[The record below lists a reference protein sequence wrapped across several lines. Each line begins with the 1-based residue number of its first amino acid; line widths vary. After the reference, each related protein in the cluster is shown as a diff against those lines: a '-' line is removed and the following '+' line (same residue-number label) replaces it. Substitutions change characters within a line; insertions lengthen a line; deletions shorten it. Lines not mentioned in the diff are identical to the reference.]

1 MKNDHFSKIEPYESF
16 YKNDHFSL
24 NFTSHFLV
32 PFSSSAS
39 GFVPLHSHS
48 YPCNL
53 STCSLWHQRQRKKQL
68 PPNPSL
74 HQPPNEPENLHQRLQ
89 SLLRLIPLTK
99 RMTRHSRYNQPK
111 PRSAARCASP
121 GRQPELSGFSTG
133 WRRTLWI
140 DKSSFLTLRRMPR
153 TRDEENVLR
162 KGPNRNFTS

>member
-39 GFVPLHSHS
+39 GFLTFSQS
-48 YPCNL
+48 PCNL
-53 STCSLWHQRQRKKQL
+53 STCSLWHQRQRKEWQL
-68 PPNPSL
+68 PNPSL
-74 HQPPNEPENLHQRLQ
+74 VHPAPNEPENLHRRLQ
-89 SLLRLIPLTK
+89 TLLRLIPLMK
-99 RMTRHSRYNQPK
+99 RMTRHSCCNQP
-111 PRSAARCASP
+111 RFAARYASP

-140 DKSSFLTLRRMPR
+140 DTSSFLTLRRMPK

-162 KGPNRNFTS
+162 KGPNLNFTS